1 MNDNLKPIY
10 NLIKLRMDRYIFQ
23 NVLGDN
29 ISTGIEKFHEMKQ
42 GLTGG
47 EEINYAELLI
57 ESLGSEIF
65 ENKSFLKFF
74 IKERLSD
81 SQIESFSGIL
91 NIDNSL
97 STYKK
102 RTSSL
107 DKSLSKLKS
116 GLINILSLD
125 GNYFQYEKAGKIITR
140 EIITPFTPVP
150 VEEENYGDL
159 IPKEYL
165 LWE

>member
-65 ENKSFLKFF
+65 
-74 IKERLSD
+74 
-81 SQIESFSGIL
+81 
-91 NIDNSL
+91 
-97 STYKK
+97 
-102 RTSSL
+102 
-107 DKSLSKLKS
+107 
-116 GLINILSLD
+116 
-125 GNYFQYEKAGKIITR
+125 
-140 EIITPFTPVP
+140 
-150 VEEENYGDL
+150 
-159 IPKEYL
+159 
-165 LWE
+165 